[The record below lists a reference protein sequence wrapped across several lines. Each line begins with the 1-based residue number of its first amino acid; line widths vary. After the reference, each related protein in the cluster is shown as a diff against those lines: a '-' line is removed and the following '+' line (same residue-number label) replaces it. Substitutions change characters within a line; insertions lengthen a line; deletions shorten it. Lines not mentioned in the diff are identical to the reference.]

1 MQQLG
6 RGMRKSEGKDH
17 LMVFDFVDNANLF
30 NMPYSM
36 HRLLNLS
43 EYHPG
48 GLVLGKK
55 ESIRWDHE
63 MFAKGEKPEVLIDY
77 PVHVTDME
85 HVDLFNWQEQAK
97 ALLENNE
104 EYTCAACRAGESFA
118 SEEHGVR
125 PLMRWLNEG
134 TDLSGAS
141 AADRI
146 VGKAAAFLYVLL
158 GVRTVY
164 APLMSVPARE
174 TLCAHGIEAIADAV
188 VPAIRNRTDTGFCPM
203 ESAVWDIS
211 DPHEAKAALERK
223 ISEMMAKK

>member
-1 MQQLG
+1 MN
-6 RGMRKSEGKDH
+6 KD
-17 LMVFDFVDNANLF
+17 L
-30 NMPYSM
+30 
-36 HRLLNLS
+36 
-43 EYHPG
+43 
-48 GLVLGKK
+48 
-55 ESIRWDHE
+55 
-63 MFAKGEKPEVLIDY
+63 
-77 PVHVTDME
+77 
-85 HVDLFNWQEQAK
+85 EQAK

-118 SEEHGVR
+118 SEEHGIR

-174 TLCAHGIEAIADAV
+174 TLRAHGIEAIAEI
-188 VPAIRNRTDTGFCPM
+188 PINQK
-203 ESAVWDIS
+203 I
-211 DPHEAKAALERK
+211 AAACDKGMIELFDGDWLDHMVEVCLAADNPNKHDGMPQTPENCTHDCGSCGVEGCGSR
-223 ISEMMAKK
+223 A

>member
-1 MQQLG
+1 MN
-6 RGMRKSEGKDH
+6 KD
-17 LMVFDFVDNANLF
+17 L
-30 NMPYSM
+30 
-36 HRLLNLS
+36 
-43 EYHPG
+43 
-48 GLVLGKK
+48 
-55 ESIRWDHE
+55 
-63 MFAKGEKPEVLIDY
+63 
-77 PVHVTDME
+77 
-85 HVDLFNWQEQAK
+85 EQAK

-104 EYTCAACRAGESFA
+104 EYTCAACRAGENFA
-118 SEEHGVR
+118 S
-125 PLMRWLNEG
+125 EG

-174 TLCAHGIEAIADAV
+174 TLRAHSIEAIADTV

>member
-1 MQQLG
+1 MN
-6 RGMRKSEGKDH
+6 KD
-17 LMVFDFVDNANLF
+17 L
-30 NMPYSM
+30 
-36 HRLLNLS
+36 
-43 EYHPG
+43 
-48 GLVLGKK
+48 
-55 ESIRWDHE
+55 
-63 MFAKGEKPEVLIDY
+63 
-77 PVHVTDME
+77 
-85 HVDLFNWQEQAK
+85 EQAK

-174 TLCAHGIEAIADAV
+174 TLRAHSIEAIADTV
-188 VPAIRNRTDTGFCPM
+188 VPAARTRASARWRARYGTSPIRTRPRRRWNGKFPR
-203 ESAVWDIS
+203 
-211 DPHEAKAALERK
+211 
-223 ISEMMAKK
+223 

>member
-1 MQQLG
+1 MN
-6 RGMRKSEGKDH
+6 KD
-17 LMVFDFVDNANLF
+17 L
-30 NMPYSM
+30 
-36 HRLLNLS
+36 
-43 EYHPG
+43 
-48 GLVLGKK
+48 
-55 ESIRWDHE
+55 
-63 MFAKGEKPEVLIDY
+63 
-77 PVHVTDME
+77 
-85 HVDLFNWQEQAK
+85 EQAK

-164 APLMSVPARE
+164 APLMSVPAQE
-174 TLCAHGIEAIADAV
+174 TLRAHGIEAIADAV

-211 DPHEAKAALERK
+211 DPREAKAALERK
-223 ISEMMAKK
+223 ISEMMANK

>member
-1 MQQLG
+1 MN
-6 RGMRKSEGKDH
+6 KD
-17 LMVFDFVDNANLF
+17 L
-30 NMPYSM
+30 
-36 HRLLNLS
+36 
-43 EYHPG
+43 
-48 GLVLGKK
+48 
-55 ESIRWDHE
+55 
-63 MFAKGEKPEVLIDY
+63 
-77 PVHVTDME
+77 
-85 HVDLFNWQEQAK
+85 EQAK

-118 SEEHGVR
+118 SEEHGIR

-174 TLCAHGIEAIADAV
+174 TLRAHGALAALMTGSGAAVFGVFADEA
-188 VPAIRNRTDTGFCPM
+188 PAQ
-203 ESAVWDIS
+203 A
-211 DPHEAKAALERK
+211 AKAALLRVYPQCWVLRPE
-223 ISEMMAKK
+223 AKGARVVGRG

>member
-1 MQQLG
+1 MN
-6 RGMRKSEGKDH
+6 KD
-17 LMVFDFVDNANLF
+17 L
-30 NMPYSM
+30 
-36 HRLLNLS
+36 
-43 EYHPG
+43 
-48 GLVLGKK
+48 
-55 ESIRWDHE
+55 
-63 MFAKGEKPEVLIDY
+63 
-77 PVHVTDME
+77 
-85 HVDLFNWQEQAK
+85 EQAK

-174 TLCAHGIEAIADAV
+174 TLRAHTV

>member
-1 MQQLG
+1 MN
-6 RGMRKSEGKDH
+6 KD
-17 LMVFDFVDNANLF
+17 L
-30 NMPYSM
+30 
-36 HRLLNLS
+36 
-43 EYHPG
+43 
-48 GLVLGKK
+48 
-55 ESIRWDHE
+55 
-63 MFAKGEKPEVLIDY
+63 
-77 PVHVTDME
+77 
-85 HVDLFNWQEQAK
+85 EQAK

-164 APLMSVPARE
+164 APLMSVPARGN
-174 TLCAHGIEAIADAV
+174 AARPRHRGDRGRSRAGHPQPHGHGLLPDGERGMGHLRSARGQGGAGTENFRDDGKEI
-188 VPAIRNRTDTGFCPM
+188 DTFTC
-203 ESAVWDIS
+203 
-211 DPHEAKAALERK
+211 
-223 ISEMMAKK
+223 

>member
-1 MQQLG
+1 MN
-6 RGMRKSEGKDH
+6 KD
-17 LMVFDFVDNANLF
+17 L
-30 NMPYSM
+30 
-36 HRLLNLS
+36 
-43 EYHPG
+43 
-48 GLVLGKK
+48 
-55 ESIRWDHE
+55 
-63 MFAKGEKPEVLIDY
+63 
-77 PVHVTDME
+77 
-85 HVDLFNWQEQAK
+85 EQAK

-174 TLCAHGIEAIADAV
+174 TLRAHGIEAIAEIPINQKIAAACDKGMIELFDGEWLDNMV
-188 VPAIRNRTDTGFCPM
+188 KVCL
-203 ESAVWDIS
+203 
-211 DPHEAKAALERK
+211 EADNPNKHDGMPQAPENCTHDCASCGAEGCGSR
-223 ISEMMAKK
+223 A

>member
-1 MQQLG
+1 MN
-6 RGMRKSEGKDH
+6 KD
-17 LMVFDFVDNANLF
+17 L
-30 NMPYSM
+30 
-36 HRLLNLS
+36 
-43 EYHPG
+43 
-48 GLVLGKK
+48 
-55 ESIRWDHE
+55 
-63 MFAKGEKPEVLIDY
+63 
-77 PVHVTDME
+77 
-85 HVDLFNWQEQAK
+85 EQAK

-174 TLCAHGIEAIADAV
+174 TLCAHASRRSRTQSCRPSATARTRASARWRARYGTS
-188 VPAIRNRTDTGFCPM
+188 PIRTRPRRRWNGKFPR
-203 ESAVWDIS
+203 
-211 DPHEAKAALERK
+211 
-223 ISEMMAKK
+223 

>member
-1 MQQLG
+1 MN
-6 RGMRKSEGKDH
+6 KD
-17 LMVFDFVDNANLF
+17 L
-30 NMPYSM
+30 
-36 HRLLNLS
+36 
-43 EYHPG
+43 
-48 GLVLGKK
+48 
-55 ESIRWDHE
+55 
-63 MFAKGEKPEVLIDY
+63 
-77 PVHVTDME
+77 
-85 HVDLFNWQEQAK
+85 EQAK

-174 TLCAHGIEAIADAV
+174 TLRARHPQPHGHGLLPDGEHGMGHLRSARGQGGAGTENFRDDGKEI
-188 VPAIRNRTDTGFCPM
+188 DTFTC
-203 ESAVWDIS
+203 
-211 DPHEAKAALERK
+211 
-223 ISEMMAKK
+223 

>member
-1 MQQLG
+1 MN
-6 RGMRKSEGKDH
+6 KD
-17 LMVFDFVDNANLF
+17 L
-30 NMPYSM
+30 
-36 HRLLNLS
+36 
-43 EYHPG
+43 
-48 GLVLGKK
+48 
-55 ESIRWDHE
+55 
-63 MFAKGEKPEVLIDY
+63 
-77 PVHVTDME
+77 
-85 HVDLFNWQEQAK
+85 EQAK

-104 EYTCAACRAGESFA
+104 EYTCTACRAGESFA

-174 TLCAHGIEAIADAV
+174 TLRATASRRSRTRSCWPSATARTRASARWRARYGTS
-188 VPAIRNRTDTGFCPM
+188 PIRTRPRRRWNGKFPR
-203 ESAVWDIS
+203 
-211 DPHEAKAALERK
+211 
-223 ISEMMAKK
+223 

>member
-1 MQQLG
+1 MN
-6 RGMRKSEGKDH
+6 KD
-17 LMVFDFVDNANLF
+17 L
-30 NMPYSM
+30 
-36 HRLLNLS
+36 
-43 EYHPG
+43 
-48 GLVLGKK
+48 
-55 ESIRWDHE
+55 
-63 MFAKGEKPEVLIDY
+63 
-77 PVHVTDME
+77 
-85 HVDLFNWQEQAK
+85 EQAK

-118 SEEHGVR
+118 SEEHGIR

-174 TLCAHGIEAIADAV
+174 TLARPRHRGDRGRGRAGHPQPHGH
-188 VPAIRNRTDTGFCPM
+188 GFCPM

-211 DPHEAKAALERK
+211 DPCEAKAALERR

>member
-1 MQQLG
+1 MN
-6 RGMRKSEGKDH
+6 KD
-17 LMVFDFVDNANLF
+17 L
-30 NMPYSM
+30 
-36 HRLLNLS
+36 
-43 EYHPG
+43 
-48 GLVLGKK
+48 
-55 ESIRWDHE
+55 
-63 MFAKGEKPEVLIDY
+63 
-77 PVHVTDME
+77 
-85 HVDLFNWQEQAK
+85 EQAK

-188 VPAIRNRTDTGFCPM
+188 VPAIRNRTDTA
-203 ESAVWDIS
+203 SARWRARYGTSPIRTR
-211 DPHEAKAALERK
+211 PRRRWNGKFPR
-223 ISEMMAKK
+223 

>member
-1 MQQLG
+1 MN
-6 RGMRKSEGKDH
+6 KD
-17 LMVFDFVDNANLF
+17 L
-30 NMPYSM
+30 
-36 HRLLNLS
+36 
-43 EYHPG
+43 
-48 GLVLGKK
+48 
-55 ESIRWDHE
+55 
-63 MFAKGEKPEVLIDY
+63 
-77 PVHVTDME
+77 
-85 HVDLFNWQEQAK
+85 EQAK

-118 SEEHGVR
+118 SEEHGIR

-174 TLCAHGIEAIADAV
+174 TLRAHSIEAIADTV
-188 VPAIRNRTDTGFCPM
+188 VPAIRQPRGHGLLPDGERGMGHLRSTRGQGGAGTENFRDDGKEIDTFTC
-203 ESAVWDIS
+203 
-211 DPHEAKAALERK
+211 
-223 ISEMMAKK
+223 

>member
-1 MQQLG
+1 MN
-6 RGMRKSEGKDH
+6 KD
-17 LMVFDFVDNANLF
+17 L
-30 NMPYSM
+30 
-36 HRLLNLS
+36 
-43 EYHPG
+43 
-48 GLVLGKK
+48 
-55 ESIRWDHE
+55 
-63 MFAKGEKPEVLIDY
+63 
-77 PVHVTDME
+77 
-85 HVDLFNWQEQAK
+85 EQAK

-146 VGKAAAFLYVLL
+146 VGKAA
-158 GVRTVY
+158 
-164 APLMSVPARE
+164 
-174 TLCAHGIEAIADAV
+174 
-188 VPAIRNRTDTGFCPM
+188 IRNRTDTGFCPM

-223 ISEMMAKK
+223 ISEMIAKK